1 MKDKTHSKQSG
12 LSDSEKKTVDS
23 ERKGA
28 SIERHSIKDKR
39 HIILFNK
46 FVFVNEPPPKYQETK
61 T

>member
-23 ERKGA
+23 ERKRA
-28 SIERHSIKDKR
+28 SIERHSKKDKR

-46 FVFVNEPPPKYQETK
+46 FVFNEPPPKYQETK
-61 T
+61 N